1 MSEVK
6 KHEGDR
12 QVSFIDKDTA
22 RWLRE
27 EAPGITDGLCL
38 ARFHADLEAEGAAGW
53 KAGELVDV
61 TSEDGTVTRYEI
73 AITGKRCFPE
83 CGLLQ
88 RTGRKCPLADGVAFG
103 RKIEEE

>member
-1 MSEVK
+1 MSEVRK
-6 KHEGDR
+6 YEGDR
-12 QVSFIDKDTA
+12 KVSFLDKEAA

-27 EAPGITDGLCL
+27 EAQGITDGLCL
-38 ARFHADLEAEGAAGW
+38 ARFHADYEAEGVTRW
-53 KAGELVDV
+53 KAGDLVNV
-61 TSEDGTVTRYEI
+61 PAEDGTMLKFEI

-103 RKIEEE
+103 KNL